1 MEKEDPFASMMELCE
16 PTASQEFLRRPL
28 TLDTW
33 EDFSDD
39 EFSSPAASEATAIV
53 MYSVPGTPCSDHRLS
68 PARVRVSEDEAV
80 GKRVRAEQPIE
91 VIEIEDSDSDESV
104 AIIGEKRSDE
114 NMDGKI
120 SEELLRLKK
129 KMKGKEVV
137 QEKRGLLE
145 MLEEFAAVIGE
156 RRKDEGGEADILK
169 TAMRKGMELP
179 KVRWWPP
186 EGF

>member
-16 PTASQEFLRRPL
+16 PTASQEFPRRPL
-28 TLDTW
+28 TLDIW
-33 EDFSDD
+33 EDFSN
-39 EFSSPAASEATAIV
+39 EPSPAASEATAIV
-53 MYSVPGTPCSDHRLS
+53 MYSAP
-68 PARVRVSEDEAV
+68 VRVSEDEAV
-80 GKRVRAEQPIE
+80 GKRVRAEQP
-91 VIEIEDSDSDESV
+91 IEIEDSDSDESV

-114 NMDGKI
+114 NRDGKI

-129 KMKGKEVV
+129 KMKGKEAV

-156 RRKDEGGEADILK
+156 RRKAEAGEADILK

>member
-16 PTASQEFLRRPL
+16 PTASQEFPRRPL
-28 TLDTW
+28 TLDIW
-33 EDFSDD
+33 EDLSN
-39 EFSSPAASEATAIV
+39 EPSPAASEATAIV
-53 MYSVPGTPCSDHRLS
+53 MYSAPGTPCSDHRLS
-68 PARVRVSEDEAV
+68 PATVRVSEDEAV
-80 GKRVRAEQPIE
+80 GKQPIE
-91 VIEIEDSDSDESV
+91 IVDSDSDESV

-114 NMDGKI
+114 NI

-129 KMKGKEVV
+129 KMKGKEAV